1 MLISLWTTIYRLFTY
16 LISVHLLFPINK
28 NTIQNFS
35 KNLIYDGY
43 IVIKKKVI
51 THKIFMFI
59 ADP

>member
-1 MLISLWTTIYRLFTY
+1 MFISLWTKIYRLFTY
-16 LISVHLLFPINK
+16 LIRAHLFSTNK
-28 NTIQNFS
+28 NIIQNFN

-43 IVIKKKVI
+43 IVIKKMLI